1 MDVEA
6 HLLPHFT
13 DRDSMRTLLDS
24 GVKGQHFADRA
35 IGEAYDRALAYF
47 VSSHMQRALT
57 RELIEEEWPGLV
69 ERRGWHDDYTVALL
83 IDKLK
88 EKYRRGRL
96 QDVLRDVGSRV
107 MDDPEEA
114 LNLAVQET
122 TALMMDTADRDRA
135 SVYASNFD
143 ARWASYL
150 DRAMMPEG
158 DRYGIPFG
166 WPEVTEEMFG
176 IHPRELAI
184 VAATPGQGKS
194 WAACKVALEAASAG
208 KRVYFASLENDKEMT
223 MRRLDCI
230 VSRVPYTDYERG
242 RLNAFQMQAVKEAR
256 EKIVA
261 LGDNLV
267 VDRPTKA
274 EDRTVFQ
281 LYARAAQHGT
291 DLFVGDQ
298 ISWVTSTGKQQER
311 WQEVANII
319 TDIAGLTTEF
329 GMASVWISQ
338 FNREAARAKG
348 KGRLHHLANSDAGGQ
363 YADWVFALYRN
374 DSMEA
379 EDVMILEML
388 KARRSAP
395 KAWQLY
401 WRLSDQ
407 TLMDVRAEY
416 RPS

>member
-6 HLLPHFT
+6 NLLPHFT

-24 GVKGQHFADRA
+24 GVQAHHFADRS
-35 IGEAYDRALAYF
+35 IGEVYGRALEYF
-47 VSSHMQRALT
+47 VSSHMQRAVT
-57 RELIEEEWPGLV
+57 RELIEEDWPGLV
-69 ERRGWHDDYTVALL
+69 EKRGWHDDYTVDLL

-88 EKYRRGRL
+88 EKHRRGRL
-96 QDVLRDVGSRV
+96 QDVLREVGARV
-107 MDDPEEA
+107 MDDPEDA

-135 SVYASNFD
+135 TTYASNFD

-194 WAACKVALEAASAG
+194 WAACKIALEAASQG

-230 VSRVPYTDYERG
+230 VSGVPYTDYERG
-242 RLNAFQMQAVKEAR
+242 RLNAFQIQAVKDAR
-256 EKIVA
+256 ERILA

-298 ISWVTSTGKQQER
+298 ISWVTSVGKQQER

-329 GMASVWISQ
+329 GMASMWISQ
-338 FNREAARAKG
+338 FNREAAKAKG

-374 DSMEA
+374 ESMEA

-388 KARRSAP
+388 KARRSSP

-401 WRLSDQ
+401 WKLSDQ

-416 RPS
+416 HPS